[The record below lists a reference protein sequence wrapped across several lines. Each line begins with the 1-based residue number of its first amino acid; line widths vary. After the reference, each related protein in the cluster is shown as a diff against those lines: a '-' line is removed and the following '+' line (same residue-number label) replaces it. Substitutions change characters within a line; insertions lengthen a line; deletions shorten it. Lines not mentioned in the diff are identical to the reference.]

1 MGFNMN
7 LLRIRSAL
15 LRGEPILVF
24 DSLGREAETDM
35 VFYAGLIDESKVIK
49 LRRDAGGL
57 ICYVS
62 GRLFRESLDIEFIN
76 ELFSMSHKDVY
87 RALGSKKPGYGDPPA
102 FNLWVNHVETKTGIT
117 DRDRAM
123 TIRRLHVVAYNVYR
137 GSLEEARRIFLT
149 EFYAPGHVPILTSR
163 GLKLRKGH
171 TELVTALAIIA
182 GVVPSMV
189 IAEMLG
195 NGAALSYEEARK
207 YAENY
212 KLLFIDGSEIVSE
225 AERRDLIND

>member
-1 MGFNMN
+1 MD

-35 VFYAGLIDESKVIK
+35 VFYAGSIDEAKVIK
-49 LRRDAGGL
+49 LRKDAGGL

-62 GRLFRESLDIEFIN
+62 GRVFRESLGIEFIN
-76 ELFSMSHKDVY
+76 DLFTMSHKDVY
-87 RALGSKKPGYGDPPA
+87 RALGSRKPGYGDPPA

-117 DRDRAM
+117 DRDRVM
-123 TIRRLHVVAYNVYR
+123 TIRRLHVVACNVYK

-163 GLKLRKGH
+163 GLKLRRGH
-171 TELVTALAIIA
+171 TELVTALALIT

-189 IAEMLG
+189 IAEMLSDG
-195 NGAALSYEEARK
+195 IALPYEDARK
-207 YAENY
+207 YAEDY
-212 KLLFIDGSEIVSE
+212 KLLFIDGSEIASE
-225 AERRDLIND
+225 AERRDLVND